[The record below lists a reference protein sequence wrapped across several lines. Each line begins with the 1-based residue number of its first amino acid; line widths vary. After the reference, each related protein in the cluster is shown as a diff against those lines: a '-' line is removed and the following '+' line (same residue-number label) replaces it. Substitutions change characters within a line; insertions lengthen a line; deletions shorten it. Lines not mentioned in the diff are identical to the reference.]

1 MKNVLDGYRRLSIP
15 QIKEI
20 QEQFSKN
27 NNKEATITVDGQKI
41 KVTLDDLYISRKE
54 LEEFEKK
61 LKEKTKEKTND

>member
-61 LKEKTKEKTND
+61 LKGKTND